1 MNIAGIDLVHGAPS
15 SPKIDV
21 RGETLWKRACRQRK
35 KAAGIDGWK
44 PGELARLPIEWF
56 AAVAR
61 TWNVVLDSNVIP
73 PTWTNVRMI
82 GIPKNDGTTNKRGLG
97 IAHYVWRLGL
107 SDVIGQHRPWIQ
119 SWLNQG
125 IRSGPGRQMDDII
138 ENLMDDLFDAEE
150 NDENLLGAKI
160 DIAKCFDRCDIKRS
174 VRILSRLGAPKQLT
188 DLLLSFYEQLRIWI
202 EVNGI
207 VAKDHIS
214 PARCLL
220 QGCPGSM
227 LCAIAEMHVWATSVN
242 VLHPQV
248 ELACYVDDRLL
259 YAPGPDAQECVQDA
273 VATTLRYD
281 TDAGW
286 E

>member
-1 MNIAGIDLVHGAPS
+1 
-15 SPKIDV
+15 
-21 RGETLWKRACRQRK
+21 
-35 KAAGIDGWK
+35 
-44 PGELARLPIEWF
+44 
-56 AAVAR
+56 
-61 TWNVVLDSNVIP
+61 
-73 PTWTNVRMI
+73 MI
-82 GIPKNDGTTNKRGLG
+82 GITKNDGTTNKRGLG

-107 SDVIGQHRPWIQ
+107 SEVIGQHRPWIQ

-160 DIAKCFDRCDIKRS
+160 DIAKFFDRCDIKRS

-188 DLLLSFYEQLRIWI
+188 YLLLNFYEQLRIWV

-286 E
+286 EWNEKGEVWSSRTPLQDPLDFQPHVGPEKDHVSMVGITLPVDIAQRDVAERDSYFTASRKA